1 MNRSIRNM
9 IIFIFV
15 TVSCGWFAVW
25 INTQIPSSS
34 PQQSLG
40 ILIWI
45 IAPLLTSLLLRGF
58 GKDGWAD
65 FGIGLNLRGNWGWY
79 ALSFLIYPVAI
90 IITLGLSTL
99 FGASSH
105 ERTFANLL
113 PIILAGLAASLIKNI
128 GEEFTW
134 RGYLTP
140 RFKALGLSN
149 FNNHMLTAL
158 IWGIWHIP
166 YWIFFMGKDVINS
179 YTNIGMTWF
188 IILGILGLF
197 PTAFVFGELRLK
209 TNSVWP
215 AYIAHNITNAISA
228 QLVIEGFIKF
238 KSNAGLI
245 FSPNLDGIVMMILF
259 WAVGLWM
266 IQKKRQKI
274 NYRFLN
280 NFPPT

>member
-1 MNRSIRNM
+1 MNRSIRNV
-9 IIFIFV
+9 IIFVIV
-15 TVSCGWFAVW
+15 TISCGWFAVW
-25 INTQIPSSS
+25 VNTKIPSPS

-45 IAPLLTSLLLRGF
+45 AAPLFTSLLLRGF

-65 FGIGLNLRGNWGWY
+65 IGIGLNLKGNWGWY
-79 ALSFLIYPVAI
+79 ALSILIYPVAI
-90 IITLGLSTL
+90 ILTLSLSAL
-99 FGASSH
+99 FGVSSH
-105 ERTFANLL
+105 ERPFSDLL
-113 PIILAGLAASLIKNI
+113 PIILFGATASLVKNI
-128 GEEFTW
+128 FEEFAW

-140 RFKALGLSN
+140 RFKALGLSS

-158 IWGIWHIP
+158 IWGMWHIP
-166 YWIFFMGKDVINS
+166 YWVFFLGRNVINN

-188 IILGILGLF
+188 IILGFIGLF
-197 PTAFVFGELRLK
+197 PTALVYGELRLK

-238 KSNAGLI
+238 KPNAEFL
-245 FSPNLDGIVMMILF
+245 FSPNLDGIIMMILF

-266 IQKKRQKI
+266 LRKQGATK
-274 NYRFLN
+274 
-280 NFPPT
+280 

>member
-15 TVSCGWFAVW
+15 TISCGWFAVW
-25 INTQIPSSS
+25 INTQTPSSS

-45 IAPLLTSLLLRGF
+45 VAPLLTSLLLRGF

-65 FGIGLNLRGNWGWY
+65 FGIGLSLKGNWGWY
-79 ALSFLIYPVAI
+79 ALSFLIYPIAI

-105 ERTFANLL
+105 ERSFSDLL

-128 GEEFTW
+128 GEEFAW

-158 IWGIWHIP
+158 IWGTWHIP

-228 QLVIEGFIKF
+228 QLVIEGFFKF
-238 KSNAGLI
+238 KPNTIFI
-245 FSPNLDGIVMMILF
+245 FSPNLDGIIMMVLF

-266 IQKKRQKI
+266 LRKQGTQ
-274 NYRFLN
+274 N
-280 NFPPT
+280 